1 MSKKNTK
8 RKVIK
13 KVRKVHIW
21 PTLVL
26 CLVIAVVVDG
36 FFAFLLSA
44 FTTYVVNSKIA
55 DEYEAVEYMAKIY
68 DKNSS
73 AEDDIFALLDEEGRT
88 YFIKDNHG
96 KIIYQ
101 FGKNTM
107 GTTSGKIEIIGGQK
121 SIGSGERTAIVYLDN
136 TTEGLFV
143 PNEDGE
149 LFINPGSIYNFA
161 QNIQDNVSQQI
172 DTKKAS
178 VDLPVWI
185 AINVKGGTQTFY
197 GKAVYNFSPSDVFFM
212 VSMVIAAVVLLGCV
226 IIIIVIN
233 LITTFVRH
241 KKMTKIFFMDP
252 ITKGHNWMWFTYHGE
267 NILKKRKYASK
278 ELAVLD
284 LVFVKYRNY
293 CVCHSVAEGEEM
305 LYKVDKL
312 LKENLKKDEIACH
325 YASANFSLILI
336 PESKEELEGRIND
349 LLKKLESIE
358 IDHKFTFHVGVYL
371 VQPEK
376 GENGK
381 IRKRKDIDIEREYNN
396 ACTARTTLDDCDDSG
411 VAFFDED
418 LVEEQKWIDIVL
430 DKYEDAI
437 KNEEFLVYYQP
448 KYDPKTRKLKGV
460 EALIR
465 WDSPEFGFKS
475 PSEFIPI
482 LERNGLIPK
491 IDKYMIRHVARDQKT
506 WLDAGLD
513 CVPASVNVSRA
524 HFMEKDLANQI
535 KNMVDSEGCPHEYL
549 EIELTESAFFDDKKA
564 MIDTICQLKEMGFK
578 VSMDDFGSGYSSLNS
593 LKDMP
598 LDVLKLDAEF
608 FSGDL
613 NNSRGE
619 IVVSEALKIAKNL
632 EMLTVAEGVEAK
644 AQVDFLAKNGCD
656 MIQGFYFAKPMPRDE
671 YATKMDDLATPE
683 DESIAVVPDEED
695 EAPVGENDNVNSESN
710 ASASEETKKVDSFE
724 SASDDT
730 EIKNDD
736 AIVEQEPTE
745 IHE

>member
-1 MSKKNTK
+1 M
-8 RKVIK
+8 
-13 KVRKVHIW
+13 
-21 PTLVL
+21 
-26 CLVIAVVVDG
+26 
-36 FFAFLLSA
+36 
-44 FTTYVVNSKIA
+44 
-55 DEYEAVEYMAKIY
+55 
-68 DKNSS
+68 
-73 AEDDIFALLDEEGRT
+73 
-88 YFIKDNHG
+88 
-96 KIIYQ
+96 
-101 FGKNTM
+101 
-107 GTTSGKIEIIGGQK
+107 
-121 SIGSGERTAIVYLDN
+121 
-136 TTEGLFV
+136 
-143 PNEDGE
+143 
-149 LFINPGSIYNFA
+149 
-161 QNIQDNVSQQI
+161 
-172 DTKKAS
+172 
-178 VDLPVWI
+178 
-185 AINVKGGTQTFY
+185 NVKGGTQTFY

-212 VSMVIAAVVLLGCV
+212 ASMVIAAVVLLGCV

-336 PESKEELEGRIND
+336 PESKEELEGRIKD

-358 IDHKFTFHVGVYL
+358 SDHKFTFHVGVYL

-411 VAFFDED
+411 VAFFDEN

-475 PSEFIPI
+475 PGEFIPI

-535 KNMVDSEGCPHEYL
+535 KNMVDAEGCPHEYL

-564 MIDTICQLKEMGFK
+564 MIDTICQLKDMGFK

-656 MIQGFYFAKPMPRDE
+656 MIQGFYFARPMPRDE

-695 EAPVGENDNVNSESN
+695 EAPAGENDNDCENRN
-710 ASASEETKKVDSFE
+710 ILKTD
-724 SASDDT
+724 
-730 EIKNDD
+730 
-736 AIVEQEPTE
+736 
-745 IHE
+745 

>member
-212 VSMVIAAVVLLGCV
+212 ASMVIAAVVLLGCV

-358 IDHKFTFHVGVYL
+358 INHKFTFHVGVYL

-491 IDKYMIRHVARDQKT
+491 IDKYMIRHVARDQKA

-656 MIQGFYFAKPMPRDE
+656 MIQGFYFAKPMLRDE
-671 YATKMDDLATPE
+671 YATIMDDLATPE